1 LHLSADALVG
11 NLDSDITLALAL
23 ARAVEIVGE
32 AARYVP
38 QDIRSRYP
46 AVPWRAIAGTRDK
59 LIHGYFSVDHD
70 VLWAIASGDLEI
82 IDVLDKRV

>member
-1 LHLSADALVG
+1 MPRERLSRILDMIENARLAVALIG
-11 NLDSDITLALAL
+11 GR
-23 ARAVEIVGE
+23 ARGE
-32 AARYVP
+32 SRQRHHACSGAREGRG
-38 QDIRSRYP
+38 D
-46 AVPWRAIAGTRDK
+46 WRAIAGTRDK